1 MFGEGVAWSVCTAV
15 DLSAFW
21 TVDLW
26 VLTKCRH
33 YEGVGL
39 MYQQSS
45 SWELVW
51 VLKVKVTAAFI
62 LIGYI
67 SCAKVYMAQARWQTC
82 LVQET
87 QTGYLYFVWAVV
99 FKSDGVSLTLAWC
112 GKTRHGSRFEF
123 KGPENV
129 VCHACQ
135 CAWTRSGP
143 ARPRVLPLAGA
154 SESRPPTTHS
164 PPWLYSGLYIV
175 AYLPPSPNQPSSPT
189 GHLCL
194 CKCLHTACYECGFQ
208 KKTSSP
214 HRSRPYHW
222 QPDIPARPC

>member
-123 KGPENV
+123 KGPERMWFV
-129 VCHACQ
+129 
-135 CAWTRSGP
+135 TP
-143 ARPRVLPLAGA
+143 ASAPGLGAGRPVP
-154 SESRPPTTHS
+154 EFS
-164 PPWLYSGLYIV
+164 PWPGHPSPGHRQRIHHHGYIV
-175 AYLPPSPNQPSSPT
+175 AY
-189 GHLCL
+189 
-194 CKCLHTACYECGFQ
+194 
-208 KKTSSP
+208 
-214 HRSRPYHW
+214 
-222 QPDIPARPC
+222 I